1 VKAAARNDL
10 DPRSYFNSGVLLFKF
25 DDPELPAYI
34 EEAIRVSEQEQER
47 LVFQDQCA
55 LNIAFRG
62 RVANLPRRYNF
73 FLRPSRERNG
83 FIEDGVI
90 LHFLDKPKPW
100 DVVFDRSYREE
111 WRVWALFL
119 GSILPQPLYVDIF
132 AEANR
137 D

>member
-1 VKAAARNDL
+1 M
-10 DPRSYFNSGVLLFKF
+10 
-25 DDPELPAYI
+25 
-34 EEAIRVSEQEQER
+34 
-47 LVFQDQCA
+47 
-55 LNIAFRG
+55 
-62 RVANLPRRYNF
+62 
-73 FLRPSRERNG
+73 
-83 FIEDGVI
+83 I